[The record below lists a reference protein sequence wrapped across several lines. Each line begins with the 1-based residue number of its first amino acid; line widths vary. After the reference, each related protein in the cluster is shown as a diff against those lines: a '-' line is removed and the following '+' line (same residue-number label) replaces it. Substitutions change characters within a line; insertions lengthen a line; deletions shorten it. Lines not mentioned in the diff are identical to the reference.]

1 MDNRT
6 TVKGNTMNYQTFSEL
21 ISRMCLNDEQAGVL
35 LNIQP
40 YYVARLVNGV
50 MPIRKNVQ
58 RTIELASMVP
68 PAKLRAY
75 IAERMK

>member
-1 MDNRT
+1 
-6 TVKGNTMNYQTFSEL
+6 MNYQTFSEL
-21 ISRMCLNDEQAGVL
+21 ISRMGLNDKQAGVL

>member
-1 MDNRT
+1 
-6 TVKGNTMNYQTFSEL
+6 MNYQIFSEL
-21 ISRMCLNDEQAGVL
+21 ISRMGLNDEQAGVL

-50 MPIRKNVQ
+50 MPIRKNAQ
-58 RTIELASMVP
+58 RIIEVASMVP

-75 IAERMK
+75 LAERTK